1 MSLFFAAGSPTTEMS
16 PEEFR
21 AGLYEALDKLEKL
34 KPRKKVLAVPPD
46 FTRFHSKAGEL
57 TDMAYEYYGERLTD
71 VLPALGTHKPMS
83 ESELATMYPKTPKNL
98 IRVHDWRN
106 DIVTL
111 GEVPCEFVRE
121 VSEGKVDYSWPA
133 QVNKLLVGSAKD
145 GGGHDLI
152 LSIGQVV
159 PHEVVGMANGSKNI
173 FVGTGGVMGIHRS
186 HFLGAVYGMERMMG
200 RADTPVR
207 RVLNYASEHFAK
219 NLPIVYVQTVVNKN
233 DKGELVMRGLFIG
246 DDEECFEKAAEL
258 SLKCNFLMMD
268 REIKKAVVY
277 LDPHEFKTTWLG
289 NKSVYRTR
297 MALADN
303 AELIVLA
310 PGVHEFGEDP
320 TIDKLIRKFGYCGTP
335 KTLEYVK
342 EDAGLATNLS
352 AAAHLIHGSSEG
364 RFTIR
369 YCPGGLTREEVE
381 GVHYE
386 YGDLKEYEKRYDP
399 EKLKDGWNVVDGEEI
414 FYISNPGLGLWA
426 YKGRFVN

>member
-21 AGLYEALDKLEKL
+21 AGLFEALDKLEKL

-57 TDMAYEYYGERLTD
+57 TDMAFEYYGDRLTD

-98 IRVHDWRN
+98 FRVHDWRN

-111 GEVPCEFVRE
+111 GEVPSEFMCE
-121 VSEGKVDYSWPA
+121 VSEGKLDYTWPA
-133 QVNKLLVGSAKD
+133 QVNKLLRD
-145 GGGHDLI
+145 GGHDVI

-219 NLPIVYVQTVVNKN
+219 DLPIVYVQTVVNKN

-246 DDEECFEKAAEL
+246 DDNDCFEKAAEL
-258 SLKCNFLMMD
+258 SLKCNFLMLD
-268 REIKKAVVY
+268 REIKKAVVF

-297 MALADN
+297 MALADD

-310 PGVHEFGEDP
+310 PGVHEFGEDA

-342 EDAGLATNLS
+342 EDPGLAANLS

-369 YCPGGLTREEVE
+369 YCPGGLTREEIE
-381 GVHYE
+381 SVHYE
-386 YGDLKEYEKRYDP
+386 YGDLKEYEKKYDP

>member
-1 MSLFFAAGSPTTEMS
+1 MSLFFAAGSPTTELS

-21 AGLYEALDKLEKL
+21 ARLYQSLDKLERL
-34 KPRKKVLAVPPD
+34 RPRNKVLAVPPD

-57 TDMAYEYYGERLTD
+57 TDMAYEYYGDRLTD

-83 ESELATMYPKTPKNL
+83 DSELATMYPKTPKNL

-111 GEVPCEFVRE
+111 GEVPGEFMLE
-121 VSEGKVDYSWPA
+121 VSEGKLDYTWPA
-133 QVNKLLVGSAKD
+133 QVNKLLRD
-145 GGGHDLI
+145 GGHDLI

-200 RADTPVR
+200 RVDTPVR

-219 NLPIVYVQTVVNKN
+219 NVPIVYVQTVVNKN
-233 DKGELVMRGLFIG
+233 AQGDLVMRGLFIG
-246 DDEECFEKAAEL
+246 DDNECFEKAAEL
-258 SLKCNFLMMD
+258 SLKCNFQMLD
-268 REIKKAVVY
+268 REIKKAVVF

-297 MALADN
+297 MALADG

-335 KTLEYVK
+335 ATLKYVK
-342 EDAGLATNLS
+342 EDPGLASNLS

-369 YCPGGLTREEVE
+369 YCPGGLTREEIE
-381 GVHYE
+381 SVHYQ
-386 YGDLKEYEKRYDP
+386 YGDLKEYEKKYDP
-399 EKLKDGWNVVDGEEI
+399 EKLKDGWNTVNGEEI
-414 FYISNPGLGLWA
+414 FYVSNPGLGLWA
-426 YKGRFVN
+426 YQGRFGK

>member
-21 AGLYEALDKLEKL
+21 KGLYEALGKLEKI

-57 TDMAYEYYGERLTD
+57 TDMASDYYGDRLTD

-83 ESELATMYPKTPKNL
+83 ETELATMYPKTPKGK

-111 GEVPCEFVRE
+111 GEVPGEFMHG
-121 VSEGKVDYSWPA
+121 VSEGKLDYAWPA
-133 QVNKLLVGSAKD
+133 QVNKLLRD
-145 GGGHDLI
+145 GGHDLI

-219 NLPIVYVQTVVNKN
+219 DLPIVYVQTVVNKN
-233 DKGELVMRGLFIG
+233 AKGELVMRGLFIG
-246 DDEECFEKAAEL
+246 DDNECFEKAAEL
-258 SLKCNFLMMD
+258 SLKCNFQMLD
-268 REIKKAVVY
+268 REIKKAVVF

-310 PGVHEFGEDP
+310 PGVHEFGEDA

-335 KTLEYVK
+335 ATLRYVK
-342 EDAGLATNLS
+342 EDPGLAANLS

-369 YCPGGLTREEVE
+369 YCPGGLTREEIE
-381 GVHYE
+381 SVHYE
-386 YGDLKEYEKRYDP
+386 YGDLKEYEKKYDP

-414 FYISNPGLGLWA
+414 FFVSNPGLGLWA